1 MGLAYLRQCA
11 ENGDRYVAWV
21 FRVGI
26 EKEGKAF
33 NRKARK
39 GTSAKIAKRS
49 RKAQTIKDEL
59 LDALH

>member
-1 MGLAYLRQCA
+1 
-11 ENGDRYVAWV
+11 V

-26 EKEGKAF
+26 EKKGKAF

-39 GTSAKIAKRS
+39 GISEKIAKRS
-49 RKAQTIKDEL
+49 RKAQTIKDDL